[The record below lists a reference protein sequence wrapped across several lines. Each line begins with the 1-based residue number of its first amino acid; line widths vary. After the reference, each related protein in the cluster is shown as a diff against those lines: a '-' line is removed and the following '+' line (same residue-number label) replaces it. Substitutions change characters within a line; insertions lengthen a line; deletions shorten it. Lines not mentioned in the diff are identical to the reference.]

1 MEKQWL
7 PYNSLGQDLESDMEK
22 IMIYNSPGQGVSIE
36 DIYRYLAD
44 ISFIYAN
51 LYAKIVLKSKNKLDA
66 DQVYT
71 EIYNQNDGFLAGLK
85 KTMMDKKFITVR
97 EAEKIISQFK
107 VPNIDWIK
115 SSNNVVFM
123 QIVRT
128 FLYLYRKLVEYVIT
142 KKFWS

>member
-22 IMIYNSPGQGVSIE
+22 IMIYNSPGQGVSLE

-71 EIYNQNDGFLAGLK
+71 EIYNQNDEFLAGLK
-85 KTMMDKKFITVR
+85 KTMMDKKFITVQ

-107 VPNIDWIK
+107 VPSIDWIK

-128 FLYLYRKLVEYVIT
+128 FLYLYRKLVE
-142 KKFWS
+142 

>member
-1 MEKQWL
+1 MMYYKLDSWCF
-7 PYNSLGQDLESDMEK
+7 SLWD
-22 IMIYNSPGQGVSIE
+22 YSI
-36 DIYRYLAD
+36 I
-44 ISFIYAN
+44 IFIYAN

-85 KTMMDKKFITVR
+85 KTMMDKKFITVQ

-128 FLYLYRKLVEYVIT
+128 FLYLYRKLVE
-142 KKFWS
+142 